1 MCKRPAS
8 EKNAMQA
15 LFFFANK
22 KITEIALAISV
33 ILLILHFETI
43 CGFLAKISL
52 F

>member
-8 EKNAMQA
+8 EKMRCR
-15 LFFFANK
+15 LYFFANK

-43 CGFLAKISL
+43 CGFFAKISL
-52 F
+52 S

>member
-8 EKNAMQA
+8 A
-15 LFFFANK
+15 FYGCRRWIFYTNK

-43 CGFLAKISL
+43 CGFFAKISL
-52 F
+52 S